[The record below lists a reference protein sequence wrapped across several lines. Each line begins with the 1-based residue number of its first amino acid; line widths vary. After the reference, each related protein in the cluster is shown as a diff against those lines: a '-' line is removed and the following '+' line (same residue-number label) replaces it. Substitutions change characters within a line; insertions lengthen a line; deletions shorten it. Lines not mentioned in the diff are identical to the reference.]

1 MLPMLRPRA
10 RLNQHT
16 REFSAG
22 PTVYA
27 RCTFY

>member
-1 MLPMLRPRA
+1 MLRPRA
-10 RLNQHT
+10 RLNQQT

-22 PTVYA
+22 LTVYA